1 MVFHSTV
8 LNLLKIFIYGFNR
21 KSAMPNRKS
30 TADNEFIP
38 NKEQLHELNEDL
50 KNRLLSTG
58 IKIPNLAMPR
68 CADLYTCTID
78 NSSFDEPD
86 PNEIAVLFEEYF
98 TRNKHLIF
106 ESNIKGGN
114 IVGYKDEN
122 IDRGFRCKSDV
133 QVVEDARKQDTSDC
147 CLPCSCITLCGNRRL
162 LIRILKNTPIQKLK
176 IRRLYFGDLVWLF
189 FMERM
194 GTFKILAVLLDDF
207 ATNGKYPFDIFD
219 VSSIILNTLVE
230 HSKMGLTSRVRDRES
245 AYIRTLGWKQPHLR
259 RETEK
264 VIINTEM
271 NKLLHNFISLVLEWY
286 KDRHA
291 NEVTQALVSG
301 TTASSTD
308 SLIVIRERIK
318 QIKIVS
324 EAFNYGRITVVTLN
338 GILEVIVTFAL
349 LFRVRDKL
357 GVPQTFTKLDDI
369 IPAVIEKLGLAKNIA
384 NPAVNAFSV
393 HHDAA
398 KELRDIL
405 LDLEVLDFEDLDEL
419 TTWLY
424 LSHAKFERFR
434 RAYLDLT
441 NIDLAKP
448 EYRTQENMRIEQQ
461 V

>member
-1 MVFHSTV
+1 
-8 LNLLKIFIYGFNR
+8 LKIFIYGFIR

-38 NKEQLHELNEDL
+38 NKEQLNELNEDL
-50 KNRLLSTG
+50 KNRLISTG

-68 CADLYTCTID
+68 CADLYTSTID

-86 PNEIAVLFEEYF
+86 PDEIAALFEEYF
-98 TRNKHLIF
+98 TRDKHLIF
-106 ESNIKGGN
+106 ESNIKGGS

-122 IDRGFRCKSDV
+122 IDRGFRCKSGTLG
-133 QVVEDARKQDTSDC
+133 VEDPRKQDSSDC
-147 CLPCSCITLCGNRRL
+147 CLPCSCITLWGNRRL
-162 LIRILKNTPIQKLK
+162 LVRILKNTPIQTLK

-189 FMERM
+189 FMERL
-194 GTFKILAVLLDDF
+194 GTFNILAVLLDDF

-230 HSKMGLTSRVRDRES
+230 HTKMGLTSRVRDRES
-245 AYIRTLGWKQPHLR
+245 AYMRALGWKQPHLR
-259 RETEK
+259 RETDRGK
-264 VIINTEM
+264 VIINAEM

-291 NEVTQALVSG
+291 DEAIQGVVSR
-301 TTASSTD
+301 TTPSSTASLVAIS
-308 SLIVIRERIK
+308 ERIK
-318 QIKIVS
+318 QIKIAS

-369 IPAVIEKLGLAKNIA
+369 TPAVIEKLGLEKNVA
-384 NPAVNAFSV
+384 NLQVNTFSV

-419 TTWLY
+419 TSWLY
-424 LSHAKFERFR
+424 LSQAKFEGFR
-434 RAYLDLT
+434 RAYLDIT